1 MAKAYASSWEVTD
14 EFCARAEPLVPQP
27 VREPLKQYRRRAGAR
42 RPFEAPHLVF
52 EAIVYVLKTGY
63 QWKALPAERF
73 GSASAV
79 HQRFLQWSRA
89 GFFESLWK
97 TGLAEYD
104 KLESI
109 AWRWQRIGGRC
120 SRRLWL
126 QSGGS
131 GMEGSKCHLS
141 VDRCSVPLSLAAAG
155 PTRMTR
161 RRLRRCSR
169 PSGSNNRPV
178 NVIYGQILK
187 QSTCSALLL
196 ALERLLRPERCCRSP
211 SAHTNPQ
218 TELRS
223 AVAPV

>member
-109 AWRWQRIGGRC
+109 AWRCASAGGAQGASGSNPADRGWKAASAIC
-120 SRRLWL
+120 RWTGVASR
-126 QSGGS
+126 
-131 GMEGSKCHLS
+131 CHLP
-141 VDRCSVPLSLAAAG
+141 RRG
-155 PTRMTR
+155 PTRMMR

-187 QSTCSALLL
+187 QSTCSARLL
-196 ALERLLRPERCCRSP
+196 ALERLLRPE
-211 SAHTNPQ
+211 
-218 TELRS
+218 
-223 AVAPV
+223 